1 MHVYT
6 ANPPSVRW
14 VMVNMAHISRRLP
27 YYFSATSTTVNYDS
41 SSMLSKPKHIITQ
54 SPELIVT
61 TSHFL
66 RTLYSPP
73 TMCIPHFL
81 TLDMCKPT

>member
-1 MHVYT
+1 MFNFMHVYT
-6 ANPPSVRW
+6 ANPPSVRQ

-27 YYFSATSTTVNYDS
+27 YYFSANSTIASNDNS
-41 SSMLSKPKHIITQ
+41 STLSTPKHIITQ

-66 RTLYSPP
+66 QTLYSPYIY
-73 TMCIPHFL
+73 TQQ
-81 TLDMCKPT
+81 

>member
-27 YYFSATSTTVNYDS
+27 YYFSVLA
-41 SSMLSKPKHIITQ
+41 L
-54 SPELIVT
+54 
-61 TSHFL
+61 
-66 RTLYSPP
+66 
-73 TMCIPHFL
+73 
-81 TLDMCKPT
+81 